1 MTRILVTG
9 GSSVVGDYLLP
20 RLASAGHDVTVLSR
34 ASHAQ
39 AGWRQV
45 DAARGPVWDTSLD
58 GTEALIHLAPLT
70 LISRVLSGAPTSL
83 RRVVAIGTTSV
94 YTKGDSSSVK
104 DRQLVQQQR
113 AAEQALQEFCAARG
127 IVYTLFR
134 PTLVYDGMRDKN
146 IARIVR
152 IIRVIGFFPVA
163 APGRGLRQP
172 LHADD
177 LAAACVAALAAR
189 ESRAY
194 ELAGGEVLSY
204 RAMLERIFEALGRQP
219 RVLPLPVSL
228 YRAAIATARLLPR
241 YRALTP
247 AVADRMNQ
255 DMVFDSSA
263 AMRDFG
269 LKLRVFAPGVPA

>member
-20 RLASAGHDVTVLSR
+20 RLAGAGHDVTVLSR

-39 AGWRQV
+39 AGWRQA
-45 DAARGPVWDTSLD
+45 DAARGPVWDASLD

-70 LISRVLSGAPTSL
+70 LISRVLKDAPTSL
-83 RRVVAIGTTSV
+83 CRVVAIGTTSV
-94 YTKGDSSSVK
+94 YTKGDSSSAK

-134 PTLVYDGMRDKN
+134 PTLVYDGLRDKN

-152 IIRVIGFFPVA
+152 IIRAIGFFPVA

-189 ESRAY
+189 ESCAY

-204 RAMLERIFEALGRQP
+204 RAMLERIFEALGRRP

-228 YRAAIATARLLPR
+228 YRAAIAAARLLPR

-255 DMVFDSSA
+255 DMVFDSNA

-269 LKLRVFAPGVPA
+269 LKPRAFTPGVPA

>member
-1 MTRILVTG
+1 MTSILVTG

-20 RLASAGHDVTVLSR
+20 RLESAEHAVTVLSR
-34 ASHAQ
+34 SSRDH

-45 DAARGPVWDTSLD
+45 DAARGPVWDASLN

-70 LISRVLSGAPTSL
+70 LLVHVLKDAPISL

-94 YTKGDSSSVK
+94 YTKGDSRSTK
-104 DRQLVQQQR
+104 DRELVRQQR
-113 AAEQALQEFCAARG
+113 VAEQGLTEYCAGRG

-134 PTLVYDGMRDKN
+134 PTLVYDGLRDKN
-146 IARIVR
+146 IARIAR
-152 IIRVIGFFPVA
+152 IIRVLGFFPVA

-177 LAAACVAALAAR
+177 LAAACVAALGAR
-189 ESRAY
+189 GSLAY
-194 ELAGGEVLSY
+194 ELGGGEVLSY
-204 RAMLERIFEALGRQP
+204 RDMLERIFQVLGRRP
-219 RVLPLPVSL
+219 RVLPLPVAL
-228 YRAAIATARLLPR
+228 YRVAIAAARMLPR
-241 YRALTP
+241 YRSLTP

-263 AMRDFG
+263 AMRDLS
-269 LKLRVFAPGVPA
+269 LKPRAFSPGAPA